1 MPQGAMDGGVAM
13 AGCSIC
19 LKELLMVLWQ
29 EISLLIWQ
37 NHFLFKLDEIMN
49 VLITGANR
57 GIGLEMVRYSMEQ
70 GWRVFACCRNPH
82 NADKLFNLAG
92 LSNGKISVHIAD
104 MEELGTLQA
113 LSYELRNDPIDMLIN
128 NAGTYGSDNN
138 KFGNVDVQ
146 NWLQTF
152 QVNTIAPL
160 KMVEAFSAQLQMS
173 KRKLVAC
180 MSSKMASMADNGSGN
195 SYIYR
200 SSKAALNA
208 VVKSLS
214 IDLKEQNIIT
224 VALHPGWVKTDM
236 GGAGAEITTGE
247 CVEQLFSH
255 LSLLTIEDSG
265 RFIDIDGSDIP
276 W

>member
-1 MPQGAMDGGVAM
+1 
-13 AGCSIC
+13 
-19 LKELLMVLWQ
+19 
-29 EISLLIWQ
+29 
-37 NHFLFKLDEIMN
+37 MN

-57 GIGLEMVRYSMEQ
+57 GIGLEMVRYSMQQ

-82 NADKLFNLAG
+82 TADKLFNLAK
-92 LSNGKISVHIAD
+92 LSNGQISVHIAD
-104 MEELGTLQA
+104 MLELGTIQA
-113 LSYELRNDPIDMLIN
+113 LSYELRNDPIDVLIN
-128 NAGTYGSDNN
+128 NAGIYGSDKNT
-138 KFGNVDVQ
+138 FGAVDV
-146 NWLQTF
+146 NSWLQAF
-152 QVNTIAPL
+152 QVNSIAPL
-160 KMVEAFSAQLQMS
+160 KMIEAFSEQLLMGQ
-173 KRKLVAC
+173 RKLVAC
-180 MSSKMASMADNGSGN
+180 MSSKMGSMADNGYGN

-214 IDLKEQNIIT
+214 IDLREKGIIS

-236 GGAGAEITTGE
+236 GGVNAEITTKE

-255 LSLLTIEDSG
+255 LSLLSIEDSG